1 MKQANLRLMVIV
13 PVSITLILILLY
25 TAFNSLKDALL
36 VMANVVAATMGG
48 VWALK
53 LTGTAFSISAA
64 VGFIS
69 IFGVA
74 VQDGVL
80 VDFLLQSDASR
91 GLAGARITAARR
103 RAARAAGRDDVAHRG
118 AGLFPA
124 AIATSIGSQ
133 AQKPLAIVV
142 VGGMLVTLFLTRYL
156 MPVLYSFFPA
166 PAGHGEC
173 QSDLILGSHYTDR
186 FLAAV
191 DVWCRL
197 SPTASMTTRIRGTLS
212 RPSRAVS
219 ETTDVMKSNW
229 KLSLAVILIAGGAI
243 GRGAESLDPRPRRGG
258 LEATVARGSLTMRCN
273 FR

>member
-1 MKQANLRLMVIV
+1 MRLLVIV

-80 VDFLLQSDASR
+80 LISYFNQM
-91 GLAGARITAARR
+91 
-103 RAARAAGRDDVAHRG
+103 RAAGLPVRESLLRG
-118 AGLFPA
+118 AELRVRPVVMTSLTAALGLFPA

-166 PAGHGEC
+166 PAGHGVC
-173 QSDLILGSHYTDR
+173 QTDLILGSHYTDR
-186 FLAAV
+186 FLDPRLLRTIPAA
-191 DVWCRL
+191 
-197 SPTASMTTRIRGTLS
+197 STTTRIRDTPS
-212 RPSRAVS
+212 HPSRAVS
-219 ETTDVMKSNW
+219 ENKRHENQLETLVGRRTHRQRRDR
-229 KLSLAVILIAGGAI
+229 
-243 GRGAESLDPRPRRGG
+243 RGAQPLDPRSRRGC
-258 LEATVARGSLTMRCN
+258 LEATGTCRLS
-273 FR
+273 